1 MRSTRLL
8 AYTLS
13 LACFAVLPTIQHNGA
28 KGPQH
33 PLQEPAPVSFVENI
47 LSPNSANDYCNP
59 QGQIRDTCC
68 DYQSIE
74 TIQSDVFQKIQNL
87 VHSKFFRYYR
97 ADLWKECPFWNEE
110 ALCTNRDCSVATID
124 ENVLP
129 VDWRKDALSA
139 IQLSPKGSLFQPF
152 KQCTYKDQD
161 FCLVDDQIDSDSVV
175 YIDLTENPERFTGYA
190 GPSSGR
196 VWKAIYEENCFD
208 IVHQMTEGCETCNNI
223 MNLGSSS
230 QASNPLKAAAAK
242 QSRLK
247 KPDSPFAHVPL
258 DKAELHQFLED
269 LAEEADGGNDSNDE
283 VCLEKRVYYRLIS
296 GLHSSIS
303 IHICQEW
310 FDRESGVWGP
320 NLDCFV
326 NRIGSHPE
334 RLQNV
339 YFTYALLLRAVN
351 KIGPYLDKYEYRT
364 GSSQE
369 DEKTRLMVQDFIK
382 STDSCPSTFDEN
394 LMFKGP
400 EAQALKTEFKDHF
413 RNVSKIMDCV
423 GCEKCRLWGKLQTVG
438 LGTALKVLFS
448 YEDKSLDPIRNPDLF
463 ERGEIVALF
472 NTFNRFSESV
482 EAIKTFRAM
491 YADKMTPKALSSLE
505 KAKQQGYQILVRLL
519 TQLKSWN
526 IPIPQFIEALILRK
540 L

>member
-1 MRSTRLL
+1 
-8 AYTLS
+8 
-13 LACFAVLPTIQHNGA
+13 
-28 KGPQH
+28 
-33 PLQEPAPVSFVENI
+33 
-47 LSPNSANDYCNP
+47 
-59 QGQIRDTCC
+59 GQIRDTCC

-74 TIQSDVFQKIQNL
+74 TIQSDVFDKIQSL

-223 MNLGSSS
+223 MNL
-230 QASNPLKAAAAK
+230 
-242 QSRLK
+242 
-247 KPDSPFAHVPL
+247 
-258 DKAELHQFLED
+258 D

-303 IHICQEW
+303 IHICHEW
-310 FDRESGVWGP
+310 FDRETGIWGP

-339 YFTYALLLRAVN
+339 YFTYALLLRAVS

-364 GSSQE
+364 GSEQE

-448 YEDKSLDPIRNPDLF
+448 YEDKSLDPVKNPDLF

-482 EAIKTFRAM
+482 DAIKTFRAM
-491 YADKMTPKALSSLE
+491 YADKMTPK
-505 KAKQQGYQILVRLL
+505 VCV
-519 TQLKSWN
+519 
-526 IPIPQFIEALILRK
+526 
-540 L
+540 

>member
-1 MRSTRLL
+1 M
-8 AYTLS
+8 
-13 LACFAVLPTIQHNGA
+13 
-28 KGPQH
+28 
-33 PLQEPAPVSFVENI
+33 
-47 LSPNSANDYCNP
+47 
-59 QGQIRDTCC
+59 
-68 DYQSIE
+68 
-74 TIQSDVFQKIQNL
+74 
-87 VHSKFFRYYR
+87 
-97 ADLWKECPFWNEE
+97 
-110 ALCTNRDCSVATID
+110 
-124 ENVLP
+124 
-129 VDWRKDALSA
+129 
-139 IQLSPKGSLFQPF
+139 
-152 KQCTYKDQD
+152 
-161 FCLVDDQIDSDSVV
+161 
-175 YIDLTENPERFTGYA
+175 TENPERFTGYA

-208 IVHQMTEGCETCNNI
+208 IVHHMTEGCETCNNI
-223 MNLGSSS
+223 MNLGGANSESPTTV
-230 QASNPLKAAAAK
+230 NPFKKIAAVSK
-242 QSRLK
+242 QQQSRLK

-269 LAEEADGGNDSNDE
+269 LAEEADGGSDSDDE

-303 IHICQEW
+303 IHICDEW
-310 FDRESGVWGP
+310 FDRDTGIWGP

-364 GSSQE
+364 GSIQE

-394 LMFKGP
+394 LMFKGQ
-400 EAQALKTEFKDHF
+400 EAQALKTEFRDHF

-448 YEDKSLDPIRNPDLF
+448 YEDKSL
-463 ERGEIVALF
+463 E
-472 NTFNRFSESV
+472 
-482 EAIKTFRAM
+482 
-491 YADKMTPKALSSLE
+491 
-505 KAKQQGYQILVRLL
+505 
-519 TQLKSWN
+519 
-526 IPIPQFIEALILRK
+526 
-540 L
+540 

>member
-1 MRSTRLL
+1 M
-8 AYTLS
+8 
-13 LACFAVLPTIQHNGA
+13 QHSGA

-33 PLQEPAPVSFVENI
+33 PLQEPAPVSFVQDI
-47 LSPNSANDYCNP
+47 LSGSDANDYCNP

-87 VHSKFFRYYR
+87 

-129 VDWRKDALSA
+129 VDWRKAALSA
-139 IQLSPKGSLFQPF
+139 IHLSPKGSLFQPF

-161 FCLVDDQIDSDSVV
+161 FCLVDDLIDSDSVV

-223 MNLGSSS
+223 MNLGN
-230 QASNPLKAAAAK
+230 AKANPLKEAAAK
-242 QSRLK
+242 QSLLK

-258 DKAELHQFLED
+258 DKAELHQFLQD

-303 IHICQEW
+303 IHICHEW
-310 FDRESGVWGP
+310 FDREAGIWGP

-351 KIGPYLDKYEYRT
+351 KVGPYLDRYEYRT
-364 GSSQE
+364 GSIQE
-369 DEKTRLMVQDFIK
+369 DENTRLMVKDFIK

-394 LMFKGP
+394 SMFKGS

-448 YEDKSLDPIRNPDLF
+448 YEDKSLDPVKNPDLF

-482 EAIKTFRAM
+482 DAIKTFRAM
-491 YADKMTPKALSSLE
+491 YAEKMSPKELSFMDKT
-505 KAKQQGYQILVRLL
+505 KQHVHQILVGLL
-519 TQLKSWN
+519 TQLKNWS
-526 IPIPQFIEALILRK
+526 IPIPQFIEALILKR

>member
-8 AYTLS
+8 TYTLS

-28 KGPQH
+28 KGPQY

-47 LSPNSANDYCNP
+47 LSPNNANDYCNP

-139 IQLSPKGSLFQPF
+139 IQLSPKGS
-152 KQCTYKDQD
+152 
-161 FCLVDDQIDSDSVV
+161 VDSDSVV

-242 QSRLK
+242 QSQLK
-247 KPDSPFAHVPL
+247 KSDSPFAHVPL

-400 EAQALKTEFKDHF
+400 EAQALKAEFKDHF

-482 EAIKTFRAM
+482 DAIKTFRAM
-491 YADKMTPKALSSLE
+491 YADKMTPKTLSSLE
-505 KAKQQGYQILVRLL
+505 MAKQQAYQILVRLL